1 MSTKSQNDKLIFGLK
16 VKQLRLKRDLSFK
29 EFSEKAG
36 VSVSYI
42 NEIEKGKKYPK
53 KDKIEALAA
62 GLEVSTEELTSA
74 ELLNELA
81 PVGDLLGSN
90 FLNEIPLELF
100 GIDLS
105 KIVDIIANAPTKVG
119 AFITTLVELSRNYA
133 LREENFYFGALRS
146 YLELHENYFPEL
158 EAEVE
163 RFTKEHKLLQFD
175 RVAVNK
181 LSDILQDEY
190 DYNIIEDGLA
200 DYPDLQ
206 NLRSVFVP
214 ASKSLLLNDKLTEVQ
229 KSFQLGKELG
239 FNFLGLKQRANT
251 SSLLRVRSF
260 DEVLSHFK
268 AGYFSAALLINQE
281 RFQRDADRFFS
292 EETWN
297 GEAFLSLLL
306 KYRVAPETLFQR
318 FTNIIPSHLGINNL
332 FFLRFIHTPAV
343 GHFKVDKEL
352 HLNRRHQPHG
362 NGLNEHYCR
371 RWLSLSLLEDLH
383 KLQTEGKYTGTLVGA
398 QRSRYEGTDDEYFC
412 ITLARPAYPSPDKNV
427 SVTIGMLID
436 EKLREKVRFL
446 EDPAIGHRVVNNT
459 CERCP
464 IKDCTERVAP
474 PTVIERKVKRK
485 KTDEAL
491 KELLRQ
497 ER

>member
-1 MSTKSQNDKLIFGLK
+1 MSTKSQNAKIIFGLK
-16 VKQLRLKRDLSFK
+16 VKQLRVRRDLSFK

-36 VSVSYI
+36 VSVSYL

-53 KDKIEALAA
+53 KEKIEALAT
-62 GLEVSTEELTSA
+62 GLDVTPEELTSA
-74 ELLNELA
+74 ELTHELA

-105 KIVDIIANAPTKVG
+105 KIVDIIANAPAKVG

-158 EAEVE
+158 EAEVAA
-163 RFTKEHKLLQFD
+163 FTKKHKLLQYD
-175 RVAVNK
+175 RVAINK

-190 DYNIIEDGLA
+190 DYTIVENGLA

-206 NLRSVFVP
+206 SLRAVFVP
-214 ASKSLLLNDKLTEVQ
+214 DSKKLLLNEELTEVQ

-239 FNFLGLKQRANT
+239 FNYLDLKQRANT
-251 SSLLRVRSF
+251 SSLLRVNSF

-268 AGYFSAALLINQE
+268 AGYFSAALLINQD
-281 RFQRDADRFFS
+281 RFQRDTDKFFS

-318 FTNIIPSHLGINNL
+318 FTNIIPHHLGVKNL
-332 FFLRFIHTPAV
+332 FFLRFIHTPAT
-343 GHFKVDKEL
+343 GSFRVDKEL

-383 KLQTEGKYTGTLVGA
+383 KLQTEGKYTGTIVGA
-398 QRSRYEGTDDEYFC
+398 QRSRYHGTEDEYFC

-436 EKLREKVRFL
+436 DTLREKVRFL
-446 EDPAIGHRVVNNT
+446 DDPAIGFRVVNNT

-464 IKDCTERVAP
+464 ITDCAERVAP
-474 PTVIERKVKRK
+474 PTVIERREKRR
-485 KTDEAL
+485 KTDAAL
-491 KELLRQ
+491 REVLGEK
-497 ER
+497 